1 MSVSFL
7 LAVLALVGIE
17 LPAWL
22 QSPPDAREQSFTNQV
37 SSLAL
42 TYNSREQPSA
52 IVEHYRKQMD
62 TAGIKFQ
69 SSFDGLGISI
79 RVQQESTATVIR
91 IREIDSATQVNVSHA
106 LVNESPLPLPVSPV
120 APACPAG
127 TSLFYQ
133 DHTAPPGTNLARW
146 QERSGVPPPTPVCTE
161 VPPLKLEWPD
171 WLKPRYARLTR
182 SVQIPARFP
191 TFDTR
196 WDNEPYLQRT
206 FSTSDKIEEVYNY
219 FNQLLPQYGY
229 PVYSASLD
237 VTTSR
242 TISVPI
248 LGGGNG
254 DPLPSSKPH
263 SYYSGSHHDALQHPV
278 KVVVSNP
285 RDMFAGGGD
294 DKYTRQIHVGA
305 VPASGG
311 AIVEIRIQVRNH

>member
-1 MSVSFL
+1 VPIL
-7 LAVLALVGIE
+7 LAVLALVGVD
-17 LPAWL
+17 LPVWL
-22 QSPPDAREQSFTNQV
+22 QSPPDVREQSFTDQV

-42 TYNSREQPSA
+42 TYNSRQQPGA

-69 SSFDGLGISI
+69 SSFDGIGISI
-79 RVQQESTATVIR
+79 RVHQENTATVIR
-91 IREIDSATQVNVSHA
+91 IREIDSGTQVTVSHA
-106 LVNESPLPLPVSPV
+106 LVNASPLSLPVAPV
-120 APACPAG
+120 GPACPAG

-133 DHTAPPGTNLARW
+133 DHTAPPDTNLARW
-146 QERSGVPPPTPVCTE
+146 QARNGVEPPTPVCSE

-171 WLKPRYARLTR
+171 WLKPRNAMLTK

-196 WDNEPYLQRT
+196 WDNQPYLQRT
-206 FSTSDKIEEVYNY
+206 FSTSDKIEEVYAY

-229 PVYSASLD
+229 PVYNSSLD

-242 TISVPI
+242 TVSVPI
-248 LGGGNG
+248 FGGGNA

-263 SYYSGSHHDALQHPV
+263 SYYSGAHHDALQHPV
-278 KVVVSNP
+278 KVVVYNP
-285 RDMFAGGGD
+285 RDMLAGSGD
-294 DKYTRQIHVGA
+294 DKYTRQIHVGV